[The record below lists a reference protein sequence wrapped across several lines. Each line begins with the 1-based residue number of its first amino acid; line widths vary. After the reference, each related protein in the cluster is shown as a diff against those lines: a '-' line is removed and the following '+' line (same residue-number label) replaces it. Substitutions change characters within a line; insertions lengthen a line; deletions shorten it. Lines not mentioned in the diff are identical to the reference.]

1 MNSTPAEPAA
11 SSARTVRD
19 RAALAVG
26 LVAPLLVVL
35 VSVAAWFDSL
45 LNRPHETFD
54 ISAGG
59 DVETAVPLLAV
70 GVIVAQLAAHARRLE
85 VITVTDARYLARIHS
100 TADRVHSAR
109 SADTVVAAG

>member
-1 MNSTPAEPAA
+1 MNSTPAELAA

-19 RAALAVG
+19 RTALAAG
-26 LVAPLLVVL
+26 LAAPLLVVL
-35 VSVAAWFDSL
+35 VSAAARFDFL

-59 DVETAVPLLAV
+59 DVGTAVLPLAV
-70 GVIVAQLAAHARRLE
+70 GLIVAQLAAHARRLE
-85 VITVTDARYLARIHS
+85 VVTVTDAGYLARIHS

-109 SADTVVAAG
+109 SADTVVAAC

>member
-26 LVAPLLVVL
+26 LVAPLLVV
-35 VSVAAWFDSL
+35 VSAAAWFDSL

-85 VITVTDARYLARIHS
+85 VITVTDARYLARFHS